1 MLGKKVNQKLFAREI
16 KKTAQ
21 LSVPIVVGQ
30 LGQLLMS
37 VVDNI
42 MVGKVGTEALAAAA
56 IANGLFTLVMV
67 VGFGITMA
75 MTPLTAIAFGRG
87 RDKECGVILRQGL
100 ILNLLSGFALCG
112 LTIVLSES
120 IRFLNQPVEIIA
132 PSALY
137 MKVLGISIIP
147 MMVFQSYK
155 QFAEGL
161 SFLRPA
167 MIITIFANLIN
178 VFVNWVFIYGNLG
191 APALG
196 LTGAGLATISSRV
209 FMALLLMIVV
219 MKSQSLKRFDPTLKY
234 RKIDFP
240 MMKKLLAIGIPSGFQ
255 YFFEVSAFAASSVM
269 IGWIGA
275 TELAAHQVA
284 LSLSSISFMVAMGIS
299 AAATIRVGNALGK
312 NDVQGVRIVGF
323 SSVFLCV
330 MFMASA
336 GLVFILF
343 RNVLPGLYIS
353 EKSVIEI
360 ASVLLI
366 IVSFF
371 QISDGTQAVGLGILR
386 GITDM
391 KIPTYFTLAAY
402 WLLGLPSGYILAFK
416 FNMGVRGVWYGLLI
430 SLTISAILMML
441 RFHFKSKQLIS

>member
-1 MLGKKVNQKLFAREI
+1 MFAREI
-16 KKTAQ
+16 KKTIQ

-56 IANGLFTLVMV
+56 IANVLFTLVMV

-100 ILNLLSGFALCG
+100 ILNLLSGFVLCG

-178 VFVNWVFIYGNLG
+178 IFVNWVFIYGNLG

-196 LTGAGLATISSRV
+196 LTGAGLATIASRV
-209 FMALLLMIVV
+209 FMALVLMIVV

-312 NDVQGVRIVGF
+312 NDVHGVRMVGF

-336 GLVFILF
+336 GLVFILL

-371 QISDGTQAVGLGILR
+371 QISDGTQAVCLGILR

-441 RFHFKSKQLIS
+441 RFHFKSKQLISYPV

>member
-1 MLGKKVNQKLFAREI
+1 MFVREI
-16 KKTAQ
+16 KKTVQ
-21 LSVPIVVGQ
+21 LSVPIVLGQ

-37 VVDNI
+37 VIDNI

-56 IANGLFTLVMV
+56 IANVLFTLVMV
-67 VGFGITMA
+67 IGFGITMA
-75 MTPLTAIAFGRG
+75 MTPLTAIAVGRG
-87 RDKECGVILRQGL
+87 QDRECGVILRQGL
-100 ILNLLSGFALCG
+100 ILNLLSGLALCG
-112 LTIVLSES
+112 LTIVLSEN

-137 MKVLGISIIP
+137 MKVLGLSIIP

-161 SFLRPA
+161 SFVRPA

-191 APALG
+191 APAMG

-209 FMALLLMIVV
+209 FMALVLMIVV
-219 MKSQSLKRFDPTLKY
+219 MKSQSLRRFDPTLKF
-234 RKIDFP
+234 RKIDIP
-240 MMKKLLAIGIPSGFQ
+240 MMKKLLSIGIPSGFQ

-275 TELAAHQVA
+275 KELAAHQIA

-299 AAATIRVGNALGK
+299 AAATIRVGNTLGK
-312 NDVQGVRIVGF
+312 NDVQGARIAGF
-323 SSVFLCV
+323 SSVFLCGI
-330 MFMASA
+330 FMASA

-353 EKSVIEI
+353 EKRVIEI

-430 SLTISAILMML
+430 SLTISAILMMS

>member
-1 MLGKKVNQKLFAREI
+1 MFAREI
-16 KKTAQ
+16 IKTAQ

-56 IANGLFTLVMV
+56 IANVLFTLVMV
-67 VGFGITMA
+67 IGFGITMA

-87 RDKECGVILRQGL
+87 QDKECGVILRQGL

-137 MKVLGISIIP
+137 MKVLGLSIIP

-167 MIITIFANLIN
+167 MIITIIANLIN

-196 LTGAGLATISSRV
+196 LTGAGLATISSRI
-209 FMALLLMIVV
+209 FMALVLMIVV
-219 MKSQSLKRFDPTLKY
+219 MKSQSLKRFDPTLKF

-240 MMKKLLAIGIPSGFQ
+240 MMKKLLSIGIPSGFQ
-255 YFFEVSAFAASSVM
+255 YFFEVSAFAAASVM

-275 TELAAHQVA
+275 TELAAHQIA

-299 AAATIRVGNALGK
+299 AAATIRVGNTLGK
-312 NDVQGVRIVGF
+312 NDVQGARIAGF

-330 MFMASA
+330 IFMASA

-386 GITDM
+386 GIPDM

-416 FNMGVRGVWYGLLI
+416 FNMGVRGVWFGLLI

>member
-1 MLGKKVNQKLFAREI
+1 LFAREI

-21 LSVPIVVGQ
+21 LSVPIVLGQ

-56 IANGLFTLVMV
+56 IANVLFTLVMV
-67 VGFGITMA
+67 IGFGITMA

-87 RDKECGVILRQGL
+87 QDKECGVILRQGL

-112 LTIVLSES
+112 LTTVLSES

-137 MKVLGISIIP
+137 MKVLGLSIIP

-209 FMALLLMIVV
+209 FMALVLMIVV
-219 MKSQSLKRFDPTLKY
+219 MKSQSLKRFDPTLKF
-234 RKIDFP
+234 RKIDIP
-240 MMKKLLAIGIPSGFQ
+240 MMKKLLSIGIPSGFQ

-275 TELAAHQVA
+275 TELAAHQIA

-299 AAATIRVGNALGK
+299 AAATIRVGNTLGK
-312 NDVQGVRIVGF
+312 NDVQGARIAGF

-330 MFMASA
+330 IFMASA

-343 RNVLPGLYIS
+343 RNVLPELYIS

-430 SLTISAILMML
+430 SLTISAILMMI
-441 RFHFKSKQLIS
+441 RFHFKSKQLISQPV

>member
-1 MLGKKVNQKLFAREI
+1 LFAREL
-16 KKTAQ
+16 KKTVQ

-56 IANGLFTLVMV
+56 IANVLFTLVMV
-67 VGFGITMA
+67 VGFGVSMA
-75 MTPLTAIAFGRG
+75 ITPLTAISFGRG
-87 RDKECGVILRQGL
+87 EYKTCGVILRQGL
-100 ILNLLSGFALCG
+100 ILNLFSGFFLCG
-112 LTIVLSES
+112 LTIVLSEC
-120 IRFLNQPVEIIA
+120 IRFLNQPMEIIA

-137 MKVLGISIIP
+137 MKVLGLSIIP
-147 MMVFQSYK
+147 MMVFQSYR

-161 SFLRPA
+161 SFLQPA
-167 MIITIFANLIN
+167 MVITLFANIVN

-196 LTGAGLATISSRV
+196 LTGAGLATIASRV
-209 FMALLLMIVV
+209 FMALVLMSVV
-219 MKSQSLKRFDPTLKY
+219 MNAQSLKRFDPTLKY
-234 RKIDFP
+234 RKIDFAI
-240 MMKKLLAIGIPSGFQ
+240 MKKLLSIGIPGGFQ

-275 TELAAHQVA
+275 NELAAHQIA
-284 LSLSSISFMVAMGIS
+284 LNLSSISFMVAMGIS
-299 AAATIRVGNALGK
+299 AASTIRVGNAFGK
-312 NDVQGVRIVGF
+312 NDIQGVRAAGF
-323 SSVFLCV
+323 AAVFLCA

-336 GLVFILF
+336 GLIFILF
-343 RNVLPGLYIS
+343 RNVLPGFYIS
-353 EKSVIEI
+353 ENSVIEI
-360 ASVLLI
+360 ASILLI
-366 IVSFF
+366 IVSIF

-391 KIPTYFTLAAY
+391 KIPTYFTLTAY

-430 SLTISAILMML
+430 SLTISAILMIL
-441 RFHFKSKQLIS
+441 RFYYKSKQPAADGLTGLAR

>member
-1 MLGKKVNQKLFAREI
+1 MFAREI
-16 KKTAQ
+16 KKTVQ
-21 LSVPIVVGQ
+21 LSIPIVLGQ

-37 VVDNI
+37 VIDNI

-56 IANGLFTLVMV
+56 IANVLFTLVMV
-67 VGFGITMA
+67 IGFGITMA
-75 MTPLTAIAFGRG
+75 MTPLTAIAVGRG
-87 RDKECGVILRQGL
+87 QDRECGVILRQGL
-100 ILNLLSGFALCG
+100 ILNLLSGLALCG
-112 LTIVLSES
+112 LTIVLSEN

-132 PSALY
+132 SSALY
-137 MKVLGISIIP
+137 MKVLGLSIIP

-161 SFLRPA
+161 SFVRPA
-167 MIITIFANLIN
+167 MIITILANLIN

-209 FMALLLMIVV
+209 FMALVLMIVV
-219 MKSQSLKRFDPTLKY
+219 MKSQSLRRFDPTLKF
-234 RKIDFP
+234 RKIDIP
-240 MMKKLLAIGIPSGFQ
+240 MMKKLLSIGIPSGFQ

-275 TELAAHQVA
+275 KELAAHQIA

-299 AAATIRVGNALGK
+299 AAATIRVGNTLGK
-312 NDVQGVRIVGF
+312 NDVQGARIAGF
-323 SSVFLCV
+323 SSVLLCV
-330 MFMASA
+330 IFMASA

-343 RNVLPGLYIS
+343 RDVLPGLYIM
-353 EKSVIEI
+353 EKPVIEI

-371 QISDGTQAVGLGILR
+371 QISDGTQVVGIGILR

-402 WLLGLPSGYILAFK
+402 WLIGLPAGYILAFK

-430 SLTISAILMML
+430 SLTISAILMMS

>member
-1 MLGKKVNQKLFAREI
+1 MFVREI
-16 KKTAQ
+16 KKTVQ
-21 LSVPIVVGQ
+21 LSVPIVLGQ

-37 VVDNI
+37 VIDNI

-56 IANGLFTLVMV
+56 IANVLFTLVMV
-67 VGFGITMA
+67 IGFGITMA
-75 MTPLTAIAFGRG
+75 MTPLTAIAVGRG
-87 RDKECGVILRQGL
+87 QDRECGVILRQGL
-100 ILNLLSGFALCG
+100 ILNLLSGLALCG
-112 LTIVLSES
+112 LTIVLSEN

-137 MKVLGISIIP
+137 MKVLGLSIIP

-161 SFLRPA
+161 SFVRPA

-209 FMALLLMIVV
+209 FMALVLMIVV
-219 MKSQSLKRFDPTLKY
+219 MKSQSLRRFDPTLKF
-234 RKIDFP
+234 RKIDIP
-240 MMKKLLAIGIPSGFQ
+240 MMKKLLSIGIPSGFQ

-275 TELAAHQVA
+275 KELAAHQIA

-299 AAATIRVGNALGK
+299 AAATIRVGNTLGK
-312 NDVQGVRIVGF
+312 NDVQGARIAGF
-323 SSVFLCV
+323 SSVFLCGI
-330 MFMASA
+330 FMASA

-343 RNVLPGLYIS
+343 RNILPGLYIS
-353 EKSVIEI
+353 EKRVIEI

-430 SLTISAILMML
+430 SLTISAILMMS